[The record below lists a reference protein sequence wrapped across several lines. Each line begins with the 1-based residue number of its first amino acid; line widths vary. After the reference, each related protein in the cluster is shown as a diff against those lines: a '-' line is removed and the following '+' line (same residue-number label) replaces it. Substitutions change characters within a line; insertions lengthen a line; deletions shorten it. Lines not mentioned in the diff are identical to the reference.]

1 MNEKEMHVPQQKVRN
16 TLALELPRRTLLV
29 LCGAAGCG
37 KSTFATNLITAY
49 ADLNLHTTSIVS
61 SDYCRALI
69 CDDENNQLVSRDSF
83 ELFHFIIHKRMQQGV
98 FTIADSTALKA
109 NARYPLLDL
118 ARRHRYATCLLIFD
132 MPIAACIQ
140 QDQQRSRSVGAQVI
154 TYHYNLLRQTLLDA
168 PREGWQQIH
177 ILHTQSTPV
186 TLAIL
191 PDLYDNKGSLQKPV
205 VP

>member
-1 MNEKEMHVPQQKVRN
+1 MNENEMHIPQQKARD

-37 KSTFATNLITAY
+37 KSTFARNFVTAY
-49 ADLNLHTTSIVS
+49 ASLGLRTTSIIS
-61 SDYCRALI
+61 SDDCRAII

-118 ARRHRYATCLLIFD
+118 AQRHHYTACLLIFD
-132 MPIAACIQ
+132 VPMVQCVER
-140 QDQQRSRSVGAQVI
+140 DQQRPRSVGASVI
-154 TYHYNLLRQTLLDA
+154 AYHYNLLQQALRDV
-168 PREGWQQIH
+168 PHEGWQQIR
-177 ILHTQSTPV
+177 ILHTQSTSV
-186 TLAIL
+186 TLEIL
-191 PDLYDNKGSLQKPV
+191 PDLYDNKESLKNPI